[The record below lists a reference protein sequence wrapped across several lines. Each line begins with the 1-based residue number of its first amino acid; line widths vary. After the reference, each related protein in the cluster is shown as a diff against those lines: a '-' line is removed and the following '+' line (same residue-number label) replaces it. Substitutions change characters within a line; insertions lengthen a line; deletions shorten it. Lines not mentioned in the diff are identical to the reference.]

1 MLIHKKLS
9 LDENVKLVVENENC
23 AVYKVEDA
31 SGEGLMT
38 CYQVFPGIV
47 LMYNDFHI
55 EGGDSQV
62 KPHADMFCI
71 DHCREGRI
79 EWELDNGNCM
89 YQDAGTLRF
98 DTREKNKAYFNC
110 PLRHYHGLTINFF
123 IAEAQES
130 LSAALD
136 GFTVDLRCLRETLCP
151 GGWPCAMTAGSIPW
165 FNFETLYTMNEHIRL
180 NLSRIKILELLL
192 YLNVLPAGNE
202 LKEHRYF
209 HKTQVDTIKAI
220 ERFMTAHPE
229 NRYTLE
235 ELSEHFKIS
244 LSSMKRCFKGVY
256 GSSMYTYMRNW
267 RMNAA
272 AVMLRE
278 TNESVIFIA
287 GEFGYD
293 NASKFSSAFQDVI
306 GKTPSEYR
314 KTVISKENSF

>member
-1 MLIHKKLS
+1 MYIHEKVS

-38 CYQVFPGIV
+38 CYHVFPGIV
-47 LMYNDFHI
+47 LLYNDFHI
-55 EGGDSQV
+55 ESFDSQV
-62 KPHADMFCI
+62 RPHADMFCV

-89 YQDAGTLRF
+89 YQDSGILQF
-98 DTREKNKAYFNC
+98 DTREKQKPYFNC
-110 PLRHYHGLTINFF
+110 PLRYYHGITINFF
-123 IAEAQES
+123 IDEAQES
-130 LSAALD
+130 LSTALD
-136 GFTVDLRCLRETLCP
+136 GFAVDLRGLREKLCP
-151 GGWPCAMTAGSIPW
+151 GGWPRAMTAGRIPG

-180 NLSRIKILELLL
+180 NLFRIKILELLL
-192 YLNVLPAGNE
+192 YLDVLPTGDE
-202 LKEHRYF
+202 LRKRSYF
-209 HKTQVDTIKAI
+209 RKTQVDTIKAI

-235 ELSEHFKIS
+235 ELSERFKIS
-244 LSSMKRCFKGVY
+244 LTSMKRCFKGVY
-256 GSSMYTYMRNW
+256 DSSMYTYMRTW

-278 TNESVIFIA
+278 TNESIIFIA
-287 GEFGYD
+287 GELGYD

-314 KTVISKENSF
+314 KNLW